1 MSGRKAKLQNSLLHS
16 LILAAKGK
24 EFYTL
29 TMLGVKSIKDSY
41 KENIEGI
48 KTKVLLVIN
57 ARVLV

>member
-1 MSGRKAKLQNSLLHS
+1 MSGRKSKLQNSQLHS
-16 LILAAKGK
+16 LILATKGK